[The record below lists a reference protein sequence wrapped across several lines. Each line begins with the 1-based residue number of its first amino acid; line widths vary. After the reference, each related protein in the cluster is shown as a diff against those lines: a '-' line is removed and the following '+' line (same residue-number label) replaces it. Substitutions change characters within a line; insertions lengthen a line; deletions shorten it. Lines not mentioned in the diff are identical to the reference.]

1 MKMEELLRHESIV
14 VQCHDNPDADAIA
27 SGWAVYLYLQSH
39 GRNVRLI
46 YGGRNLIQKSNLVL
60 MVQRLRIPIE
70 HMESMET
77 EPDLLVT
84 VDCQYGERNVQ
95 CFPAKSIA
103 VIDHHRACAGQR
115 PELWEV
121 RENYGSCSTVVW
133 DMLVSENFDV
143 SGNESLATALYYGL
157 FMDTSRMQELRHP
170 KDKDLRDNL
179 EFYSRKSD
187 LTMFQNCNLSL
198 DEMKIAGRALCSF
211 KYSSEHRFAVVGS
224 DPCDPNILGII
235 SDMLGEVDAVDTCVV
250 FCMLAGGAK
259 LSVRSCVTHTMADD
273 LIKWLV
279 KDIGSGGGHQNK
291 AGGFIP
297 EAPLVC
303 EVEKWFGPLEQD
315 GNQEE
320 YVSKLSDGVRKLL
333 FSRMESYFQ
342 NQDLVF
348 AESDDTPDLTGEQ
361 VYQKK
366 RLPIG
371 YVRATNL
378 YPAGTK
384 IVVRMLEG
392 DLPLTVQKDTYLVV
406 GIEGEVYKND
416 WAYLESHN
424 DLLDEPYA
432 FHGEYAPTLYNA
444 VKTEIN
450 LNKAEPP
457 KSLEHCIKTAIPKE
471 GSCIYARQITRR
483 TKVFVSWSDRY
494 MLGNPGDWLAAR
506 KENPKDIYIIRSN
519 IFDQSYTPVS

>member
-1 MKMEELLRHESIV
+1 MKLEELLRYESIV
-14 VQCHDNPDADAIA
+14 IQCHDNPDADAVA

-39 GRNVRLI
+39 ERNVRLI
-46 YGGRNLIQKSNLVL
+46 YGGKNPIQKSNLLL
-60 MVQRLRIPIE
+60 MVQRLHIPIE
-70 HMESMET
+70 HKGFLES

-95 CFPAKSIA
+95 RFSAKTIA
-103 VIDHHRACAGQR
+103 VIDHHRAGAGPR

-133 DMLVSENFDV
+133 DMLASENFDV
-143 SGNESLATALYYGL
+143 SGNETLATALYYGL

-170 KDKDLRDNL
+170 KDKDLRDHL
-179 EFYSRKSD
+179 EFYSSKSD

-198 DEMKIAGRALCSF
+198 DEMKIAGRALCGF
-211 KYSSEHRFAVVGS
+211 EYSGEHRFAVVGS

-235 SDMLGEVDAVDTCVV
+235 SDMLNEVDAVDTCVV

-273 LIKWLV
+273 LVQWLV

-291 AGGFIP
+291 SGGFLP
-297 EAPLVC
+297 EAQLTC
-303 EVEKWFGPLEQD
+303 EVEKKFGLLKRD
-315 GNQEE
+315 GNLEE
-320 YVSKLSDGVRKLL
+320 YAAALNDGVRKLL
-333 FSRMESYFQ
+333 FSRMESYFR
-342 NQDLVF
+342 NQDLF
-348 AESDDTPDLTGEQ
+348 IANSDDAPDLTGER
-361 VYQKK
+361 VFQKK

-371 YVRATNL
+371 YVRAAEL
-378 YPAGTK
+378 YPVGTK

-392 DLPLTVQKDTYLVV
+392 DLPLTVQKDTYLIV

-416 WAYLESHN
+416 WAYLEAHN
-424 DLLDEPYA
+424 DLSDEPYD
-432 FHGEYAPTLYNA
+432 FHGEYAPTLHNA
-444 VKTEIN
+444 VKAERN
-450 LNKAEPP
+450 LNKAEQP
-457 KSLEHCIKTAIPKE
+457 KSLASFVKTAIPKE
-471 GSCIYARQITRR
+471 GSCIYARQVTRR
-483 TKVFVSWSDRY
+483 TKVFVPWSDRY

-506 KENPKDIYIIRSN
+506 KENPKDIYIIRSG